1 MRARNRLLA
10 GDEPADAA
18 WLSALE
24 AQMAEHG
31 ATVAAARERTVD
43 ALAVRLADQ
52 PEGPFARAGVA
63 LAGWRPDTDDMEMAL
78 KRALAASRP
87 AELAAGRTTIGP
99 HRTDLEV
106 TPLDQD
112 QPAARS
118 PPGAQKAMLL
128 GTVLAHPYLVPQLG
142 GRRPV
147 PLLG

>member
-43 ALAVRLADQ
+43 APAVRLADQ

-87 AELAAGRTTIGP
+87 ADLAAGRTPIGRSEERRVGKECVSTCRSRWAP
-99 HRTDLEV
+99 RT
-106 TPLDQD
+106 
-112 QPAARS
+112 S
-118 PPGAQKAMLL
+118 KKK
-128 GTVLAHPYLVPQLG
+128 
-142 GRRPV
+142 
-147 PLLG
+147 